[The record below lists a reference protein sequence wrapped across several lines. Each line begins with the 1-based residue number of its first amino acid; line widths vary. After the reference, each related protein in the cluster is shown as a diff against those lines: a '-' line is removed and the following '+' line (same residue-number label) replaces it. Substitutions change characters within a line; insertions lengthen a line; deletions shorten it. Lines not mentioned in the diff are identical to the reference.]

1 MFRSPC
7 VCNHS
12 LRVLLSLSLLVA
24 IPLLFLTAC
33 GGGQAAGL
41 SGSSEAT
48 VEREIV
54 IKGNSVGS
62 CGYLSTPNTTYVL
75 KNNVI
80 SDGSCF
86 FITAENVTL
95 DLNGYTVT
103 YDNGSPLAVANGNFE
118 NLDGWDFSAAPDAQ
132 IVAGSYVKPVTVFSG
147 GRSLRL
153 AVPAM
158 DQSVKSTVPLKLKP
172 NTTYSLSAMFYNQSN
187 DPVTIYVAIDGTGV
201 KATQTGFTWRG
212 FQYRNVTF
220 TTDADPAPATITAG
234 ISGGTTGKSG
244 YVYIDDI
251 RIQRTK
257 LAGVAVGPAA
267 WQKQNVI
274 SDVTRF
280 GNANYATIKNGKIV
294 QGGGGSDFSNCI
306 TVMENSGAGWKVN
319 GMELRAS
326 GANSKALRSLNARNV
341 EISNNHIYNPQ
352 RVITSRD
359 AFDGAAVKI
368 EYPGYGNR
376 IYQNTVHEGIQTAFY
391 LPQTAGQPQNQIYD
405 NTIELQSRYTNDFAI
420 VAGGAAIHGNSINC
434 GSGDN
439 SCRGIAIGGTGTT
452 VYNNT
457 VNVQQLPRNQE
468 YNGCQAAGAYGMQM
482 ESSTHNI
489 DVYGNTVTANAG
501 QCEAYAFRAN
511 PLAEK
516 GTGSSDNLVHDNTFI
531 AISNGTARAAAIK
544 YSAINATDLKVFN
557 NTFRTNHRWI
567 FVDGGGSVVNPVFSN
582 NRWETIAPLVLPF
595 QPFEVYTWN
604 DSHFNGVFKGNSYGS
619 GDQARFESE
628 VFKTTGKM
636 VPDPFSLFKVVP

>member
-1 MFRSPC
+1 MNIFSHAIISNTQKHLPIIFITTSCIMFMSG
-7 VCNHS
+7 
-12 LRVLLSLSLLVA
+12 
-24 IPLLFLTAC
+24 C
-33 GGGQAAGL
+33 GGGQAAVL
-41 SGSSEAT
+41 SGPPDAT
-48 VEREIV
+48 DDRGNNL
-54 IKGNSVGS
+54 KGYPISS
-62 CGYLSTPNTTYVL
+62 CGYLATPNTTYVL
-75 KNNVI
+75 KNNVT
-80 SDGSCF
+80 SEGSCF

-103 YDNGSPLAVANGNFE
+103 YDNGSPIAVTNGNFE
-118 NLDGWDFSAAPDAQ
+118 NIDGWDFSAAPDAQ
-132 IVAGSYVKPVTVFSG
+132 IVSGSYVKPVTVFSG
-147 GRSLRL
+147 SRSLRF

-158 DQSVKSTVPLKLKP
+158 DQSVRLTVPLILKP

-187 DPVTIYVAIDGTGV
+187 DPVTAYVGIEGSSV
-201 KATQTGFTWRG
+201 KATQTGCTWRG
-212 FQYRNVTF
+212 FQYRNMTF
-220 TTDADPAPATITAG
+220 TTNAHPLPATITAG
-234 ISGGTTGKSG
+234 ISGGITGKSG

-267 WQKQNVI
+267 WQGQKVI

-294 QGGGGSDFSNCI
+294 QGKGGADFSNCI
-306 TVMENSGAGWKVN
+306 TVMENSGAGWQVN
-319 GMELRAS
+319 GMQLRAS
-326 GANSKALRSLNARNV
+326 GANSKAIRSINARNV

-391 LPQTAGQPQNQIYD
+391 LPQSAGQPQNQIYD
-405 NTIELQSRYTNDFAI
+405 NAIELQSRYTNDFAI

-434 GSGDN
+434 GSGNN

-457 VNVQQLPRNQE
+457 VSVQQLPRNQE
-468 YNGCQAAGAYGMQM
+468 YNGCQAPGAYGMQM

-489 DVYGNTVTANAG
+489 EVYGNTVTANAG

-516 GTGSSDNLVHDNTFI
+516 GTGSSGNLVHDNTFI
-531 AISNGTARAAAIK
+531 AIANGAARAAAIR
-544 YSAINATDLKVFN
+544 YSAISATDLNVFN

-567 FVDGGGSVVNPVFSN
+567 FVDGGGPVVNPVFSS
-582 NRWETIAPLVLPF
+582 NRWETEAPLILPF
-595 QPFEVYTWN
+595 QPFEVFIWAK
-604 DSHFNGVFKGNSYGS
+604 SHFNGTFYGNSYGN
-619 GDQARFESE
+619 GDRERFENE
-628 VFKTTGKM
+628 VFRMTGTM
-636 VPDPFSLFKVVP
+636 APDPLSSITVAP

>member
-1 MFRSPC
+1 MP
-7 VCNHS
+7 
-12 LRVLLSLSLLVA
+12 VA
-24 IPLLFLTAC
+24 IPLLFLAAC

-41 SGSSEAT
+41 SGSAETT

-75 KNNVI
+75 KNNVT

-103 YDNGSPLAVANGNFE
+103 YDNGSPLVVTNGNFE
-118 NLDGWDFSAAPDAQ
+118 NIDGWDFSAAPDAQ

-147 GRSLRL
+147 GRSLRF

-158 DQSVKSTVPLKLKP
+158 DQSVKSTVPLKP

-187 DPVTIYVAIDGTGV
+187 DPVTIYVAINGTGV

-220 TTDADPAPATITAG
+220 TTDAHPAPATITAG
-234 ISGGTTGKSG
+234 ISGGSTGKSG

-267 WQKQNVI
+267 WQGQGVI

-294 QGGGGSDFSNCI
+294 QGSGGADFSNCI
-306 TVMENSGAGWKVN
+306 TVMENSGVGWKVN

-326 GANSKALRSLNARNV
+326 GANSKALRSINARNV

-420 VAGGAAIHGNSINC
+420 VAGGASIHGNRINC

-457 VNVQQLPRNQE
+457 VSVQQLPRNQE

-489 DVYGNTVTANAG
+489 EVYNNTVTAIAG
-501 QCEAYAFRAN
+501 ACESYAFRAN

-516 GTGSSDNLVHDNTFI
+516 GNGSSDNLVHDNTFI
-531 AISNGTARAAAIK
+531 AISNGTARAATIK
-544 YSAINATDLKVFN
+544 YSTINAKDLSVSN
-557 NTFRTNHRWI
+557 NIFRTNHRWI
-567 FVDGGGSVVNPVFSN
+567 FVDGGGAVDDPVFLN
-582 NRWETIAPLVLPF
+582 NRWETIAPLISPF
-595 QPFEVYTWN
+595 QPFEVFTWA
-604 DSHFNGVFKGNSYGS
+604 DSHFNGVFRGNSYGP
-619 GDQARFESE
+619 GDKARFENELFRSS
-628 VFKTTGKM
+628 GKM
-636 VPDPFSLFKVVP
+636 VPDPFSSFKLIP

>member
-1 MFRSPC
+1 MNSFSKTRSVQWYESIVMPM
-7 VCNHS
+7 
-12 LRVLLSLSLLVA
+12 VLSF
-24 IPLLFLTAC
+24 LFLCA
-33 GGGQAAGL
+33 
-41 SGSSEAT
+41 SGSSQAASLTGAT
-48 VEREIV
+48 ETAAEREIV
-54 IKGNSVGS
+54 IKGNSVNF

-75 KNNVI
+75 KNNVT
-80 SDGSCF
+80 SEGSCF

-103 YDNGSPLAVANGNFE
+103 YDNGVPLVVTNGDFE
-118 NLDGWDFSAAPDAQ
+118 NIDGWDFSTATDAQ
-132 IVAGSYVKPVTVFSG
+132 IVFGSYVKPVTIFSG
-147 GRSLRL
+147 SRSLKF

-158 DQSVKSTVPLKLKP
+158 DQSVRSTVPLKLKP

-187 DPVTIYVAIDGTGV
+187 DPVTIYVGIEGASV
-201 KATQTGFTWRG
+201 KATQTGYTWRG

-257 LAGVAVGPAA
+257 LAGVSVGPAK
-267 WQKQNVI
+267 WQGQNVI

-294 QGGGGSDFSNCI
+294 QGNGESDFSNCI
-306 TVMENSGAGWKVN
+306 TVMENSGVGWKVN
-319 GMELRAS
+319 GMELYAR
-326 GANSKALRSLNARNV
+326 GANSKAIRSINARNV

-368 EYPGYGNR
+368 EYPGYGSR
-376 IYQNTVHEGIQTAFY
+376 IYQNTVHEGIQNAFY
-391 LPQTAGQPQNQIYD
+391 LPQTSGQPQNQIYD

-420 VAGGAAIHGNSINC
+420 AAGGAAIHGNSINC
-434 GSGDN
+434 GSGNN
-439 SCRGIAIGGTGTT
+439 SCRGIAIGGTGTK

-457 VNVQQLPRNQE
+457 ISVQQLPRNQE
-468 YNGCQAAGAYGMQM
+468 YNGCQMAGAYGMQM

-516 GTGSSDNLVHDNTFI
+516 GTGSSNNLVHDNTFI
-531 AISNGTARAAAIK
+531 AITNGAARAAAIK
-544 YSAINATDLKVFN
+544 YSAISTKDLSVFN

-567 FVDGGGSVVNPVFSN
+567 FVDGGGAVVNPVFLN
-582 NRWETIAPLVLPF
+582 NRWETINPLVLPF
-595 QPFEVYTWN
+595 QPFEVYTWKG
-604 DSHFNGVFKGNSYGS
+604 SHFNGIFKGNSYGP

-636 VPDPFSLFKVVP
+636 VSDPLSLFKVLP